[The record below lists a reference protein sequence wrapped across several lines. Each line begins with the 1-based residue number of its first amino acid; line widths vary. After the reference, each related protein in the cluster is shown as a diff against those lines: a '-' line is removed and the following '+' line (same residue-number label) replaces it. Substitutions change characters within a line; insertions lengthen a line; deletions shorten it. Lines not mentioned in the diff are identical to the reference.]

1 MMLWVLAWRNI
12 WRNKKQSFV
21 LIAAISIGVLC
32 ALFIVAFY
40 YGMIDQR
47 IKSVIQNEISHIQI
61 HHPKFRED
69 IDPKYYIQNADSV
82 LKMIR
87 TNPEVTAVAGRIN
100 LQGIVAA
107 TAGSSGI
114 LINGVN
120 PVEEQILTGLDRK
133 IIAGNYFDASQK
145 NPVLISERLMSKL
158 RVKENSKIVFTFQNA
173 EGEVVSAAFKVTGV
187 FSTNSKPYDLANVFV
202 RLQDLQQLQGQ
213 VTEVNEI
220 AMLLKDH
227 NKVDELKNKLQNN
240 FPSTKVETWMEISPE
255 MKLLVGSFNQSMYI
269 YMGIILL
276 ALAFGITNTMLM
288 SVVQR
293 TREFG
298 MLLAFGMKKSK
309 VFNMVML
316 ETFLLTLCGLPLGFL
331 LASIA
336 IGYTHQYGINFSKH
350 KDTMESFGY
359 DLIVYPVITSGHM
372 ITLLVLVFILIFLSA
387 LGPARKALSFNPIEA
402 LRKI

>member
-120 PVEEQILTGLDRK
+120 PVDEQILTGLDRK

>member
-1 MMLWVLAWRNI
+1 
-12 WRNKKQSFV
+12 
-21 LIAAISIGVLC
+21 
-32 ALFIVAFY
+32 
-40 YGMIDQR
+40 
-47 IKSVIQNEISHIQI
+47 
-61 HHPKFRED
+61 
-69 IDPKYYIQNADSV
+69 
-82 LKMIR
+82 
-87 TNPEVTAVAGRIN
+87 
-100 LQGIVAA
+100 
-107 TAGSSGI
+107 
-114 LINGVN
+114 
-120 PVEEQILTGLDRK
+120 
-133 IIAGNYFDASQK
+133 
-145 NPVLISERLMSKL
+145 VLISERLMSKL

-387 LGPARKALSFNPIEA
+387 LGPARKALSYNPIEA

>member
-1 MMLWVLAWRNI
+1 MLWVLAWRNI